1 MPKFKMHH
9 PYQIDME
16 LIKKSLLCMM
26 DNEKRGISESPFLIV
41 LRDIIGQDNNYE
53 VKDLSFTMP
62 ALVIRSQGKEIRL
75 ETQNSNESYLLNLF
89 KLCLEIGK
97 EGWISDWVWYYVED
111 DYVIGDP
118 AGSYCNHFFICQSG
132 KILRDYSWPDDI
144 PDGLLK
150 EKDDPYF
157 YTDIKNQM
165 AETRMYYEDYFQNS
179 RYGKLLLN
187 RMKNDRDIELFGFMN
202 PCVDEHPLYAVIT
215 TMNGIRNELKWQRSI
230 LVILLIIITVILL
243 YKL

>member
-1 MPKFKMHH
+1 
-9 PYQIDME
+9 
-16 LIKKSLLCMM
+16 MM
-26 DNEKRGISESPFLIV
+26 DNEKRVLSEAPFLIV
-41 LRDIIGQDNNYE
+41 LRDIIEQDGSYE
-53 VKDLSFTMP
+53 VEPLSFTM
-62 ALVIRSQGKEIRL
+62 ALVIRSQSKEIRL
-75 ETQNSNESYLLNLF
+75 ETKNSNESYLLDLF

-97 EGWISDWVWYYVED
+97 DGWIRDWVWYYVED

-118 AGSYCNHFFICQSG
+118 AGSYCHHFFICQSG
-132 KILRDYSWPDDI
+132 KILRDYSWSKGT

-150 EKDDPYF
+150 EKDVHYF
-157 YTDIKNQM
+157 HTDIENQM
-165 AETRMYYEDYFQNS
+165 AETRMYYEDYLQNS

-202 PCVDEHPLYAVIT
+202 PCIDEHPLCAVIT

-230 LVILLIIITVILL
+230 LVISLIIIAIILL

>member
-1 MPKFKMHH
+1 
-9 PYQIDME
+9 
-16 LIKKSLLCMM
+16 MM
-26 DNEKRGISESPFLIV
+26 DNEKRVISESPFLKV
-41 LRDIIGQDNNYE
+41 LRDIIGQDYNYE
-53 VKDLSFTMP
+53 VKDLSSTIP
-62 ALVIRSQGKEIRL
+62 ALVIKSQGKEIRF
-75 ETQNSNESYLLNLF
+75 ETQNSKERYLLKLF

-111 DYVIGDP
+111 DHVIGDP
-118 AGSYCNHFFICQSG
+118 AGSYCYHFFICQSG
-132 KILRDYSWPDDI
+132 KILKNYSWSEDT

-150 EKDDPYF
+150 EKNDPFF
-157 YTDIKNQM
+157 YTDIENQM
-165 AETRMYYEDYFQNS
+165 AETRMYYEDYLQNS
-179 RYGKLLLN
+179 QYGKLLLN

-230 LVILLIIITVILL
+230 LVVSFIMIAAILL